1 MDHEI
6 ESLIADA
13 PLSAHLATTVA
24 DRPHVAPV
32 WYDYDDGYLR
42 VLTGGKKLRNIDRNP
57 QVAVSIEQA
66 PRGALQDSQHLD
78 RLIGAGEFDGPP
90 VQAVHEVLQLDP
102 QRQGR
107 LVRDH
112 FGRTLAGHRFA
123 VRPVDPLLVE
133 ENPLL
138 VGRVFVGQHALGAD

>member
-66 PRGALQDSQHLD
+66 NGPAVEWSVTLLGIAEIVEDPKRVRAISRRINAKYRGRDEAS
-78 RLIGAGEFDGPP
+78 ETTDGTMIDI
-90 VQAVHEVLQLDP
+90 AVGSATAQ
-102 QRQGR
+102 QY
-107 LVRDH
+107 
-112 FGRTLAGHRFA
+112 
-123 VRPVDPLLVE
+123 
-133 ENPLL
+133 
-138 VGRVFVGQHALGAD
+138 

>member
-13 PLSAHLATTVA
+13 PLSAHLVTTVA

-32 WYDYDDGYLR
+32 WYDYHDGHLR

-66 PRGALQDSQHLD
+66 NGPAVEWSVTLLGIAEIVEDPKRVREVSRRINAKYRGRDEASETTD
-78 RLIGAGEFDGPP
+78 GAMIDI
-90 VQAVHEVLQLDP
+90 AVGSATAQ
-102 QRQGR
+102 QY
-107 LVRDH
+107 
-112 FGRTLAGHRFA
+112 
-123 VRPVDPLLVE
+123 
-133 ENPLL
+133 
-138 VGRVFVGQHALGAD
+138 

>member
-1 MDHEI
+1 MPLGPVRQVMDHEI

-66 PRGALQDSQHLD
+66 NGPAVEWSVTLLGIAEIVEDPKRVREVSRRINAKYRGRDEASSEAGSFVDIE
-78 RLIGAGEFDGPP
+78 IGSATA
-90 VQAVHEVLQLDP
+90 QQY
-102 QRQGR
+102 
-107 LVRDH
+107 
-112 FGRTLAGHRFA
+112 
-123 VRPVDPLLVE
+123 
-133 ENPLL
+133 
-138 VGRVFVGQHALGAD
+138 